1 MDMIKEIEKIY
12 TQLNLQ
18 RIYFNNLFTNN
29 GDRIYYIEKELIYC
43 SIDININNIVV
54 GFSDMDKNDV
64 GIIYVELKS
73 ILNNLKN

>member
-1 MDMIKEIEKIY
+1 MDIIKEIEKIY

-18 RIYFNNLFTNN
+18 RIYFDNLFTNN
-29 GDRIYYIEKELIYC
+29 GDRIHYIQKELMYC
-43 SIDININNIVV
+43 SIDININNRIV
-54 GFSDMDKNDV
+54 GFSDMDKNDI

>member
-18 RIYFNNLFTNN
+18 RIYFDNLFTNN